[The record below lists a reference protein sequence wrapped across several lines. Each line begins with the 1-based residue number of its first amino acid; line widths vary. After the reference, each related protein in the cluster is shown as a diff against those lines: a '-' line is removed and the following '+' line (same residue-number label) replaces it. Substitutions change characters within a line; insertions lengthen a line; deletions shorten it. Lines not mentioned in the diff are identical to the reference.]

1 MSPSSSSP
9 LALSCL
15 VAALV
20 LVLQGGGLGGG
31 EQGQAAAMNVP
42 GEEENQ
48 EILLFSPLVSVG
60 TQVAL

>member
-9 LALSCL
+9 LALPCL

-42 GEEENQ
+42 GEEE
-48 EILLFSPLVSVG
+48 IVFFSLVSVE
-60 TQVAL
+60 TLIALFL

>member
-9 LALSCL
+9 LALPCL

-42 GEEENQ
+42 GEEE
-48 EILLFSPLVSVG
+48 ILLFFPARISRTTVYRNPL
-60 TQVAL
+60 